1 MDTNESLSE
10 SLEKIIHPMKKEIEE
25 QNKIIS
31 AQKEQIQH
39 LKRQAELL
47 EAQKKKLK
55 DAGDLLS
62 EKNRAL
68 ENICMRQQKLLEE
81 FREIFSELPPGP

>member
-10 SLEKIIHPMKKEIEE
+10 SLETILHPMKKEIEE

-39 LKRQAELL
+39 LKRQVELL

-62 EKNRAL
+62 EKCRDL